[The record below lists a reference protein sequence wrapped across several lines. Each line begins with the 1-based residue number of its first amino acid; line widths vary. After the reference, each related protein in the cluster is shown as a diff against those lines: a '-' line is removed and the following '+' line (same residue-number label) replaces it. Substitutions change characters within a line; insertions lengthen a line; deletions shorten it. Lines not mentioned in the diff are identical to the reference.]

1 MFHGFDMVVKK
12 IWQSCSTYSRPLQ
25 NKTKLRFDQDFR
37 ACWSFCFQLKALS
50 QSSHCLPWAR
60 CAFGNIFIWAT
71 DFNKSTQ
78 PLTTW
83 NLSRRIVRNTYLFT
97 TNVLICIGGGWD
109 QTNEKNSC
117 SHFYMREAR
126 AYSLIFSQSKGLLFR
141 GWWLFIYWH
150 FSSQMGVASMA
161 SPQCRHLQSRT
172 VPPRDST
179 PTELG
184 LAHLFDHISFFPCT
198 CLIINHS

>member
-1 MFHGFDMVVKK
+1 MDLTWLLKRFDKVVQH
-12 IWQSCSTYSRPLQ
+12 ISRPLQ
-25 NKTKLRFDQDFR
+25 NKTKLKVDQEFR

-50 QSSHCLPWAR
+50 QSSHCLPWVR

-83 NLSRRIVRNTYLFT
+83 NLSRCIIRNTYIFT
-97 TNVLICIGGGWD
+97 TNVLICIGGGIKPMKRTRVHTFTCVK
-109 QTNEKNSC
+109 QE
-117 SHFYMREAR
+117 HV
-126 AYSLIFSQSKGLLFR
+126 YSLIFSQSKGLLFR
-141 GWWLFIYWH
+141 RWWLFIYWH

-179 PTELG
+179 PSELG
-184 LAHLFDHISFFPCT
+184 LAQLLDHISFFPCT
-198 CLIINHS
+198 CLIINHT

>member
-50 QSSHCLPWAR
+50 QSSHCLPWVC

-83 NLSRRIVRNTYLFT
+83 NLSRCIIRNTYIFT
-97 TNVLICIGGGWD
+97 TNVLICIGGGIKPMKRTRVHTFTYVKQEHTVSSFLNPRVCCLGD
-109 QTNEKNSC
+109 GD
-117 SHFYMREAR
+117 FLY
-126 AYSLIFSQSKGLLFR
+126 ID
-141 GWWLFIYWH
+141 IYPPKWVWPPWPPLNAGT
-150 FSSQMGVASMA
+150 SRVA
-161 SPQCRHLQSRT
+161 PFPPGIRHLR
-172 VPPRDST
+172 
-179 PTELG
+179 
-184 LAHLFDHISFFPCT
+184 
-198 CLIINHS
+198 N